1 MGNVMITVCAS
12 GRVWYGLGSSDRGS
26 KANGI
31 VESRPERVVAAY
43 VMERAVQSGMKK
55 VEVQP
60 APRIRIS
67 TGVVIFGDLTL
78 WGFGWGD

>member
-1 MGNVMITVCAS
+1 M
-12 GRVWYGLGSSDRGS
+12 GSSERGS

-43 VMERAVQSGMKK
+43 VTERAVQRGVRK

-67 TGVVIFGDLTL
+67 TGVVMFGEMIVFL
-78 WGFGWGD
+78 GCRGDW